1 MKGKITVII
10 VALLAVSLH
19 GFADDNRIVD
29 VTKNFNYCWG
39 NTEQITN
46 NADGSITYKT
56 SVWGGLAWWVDS
68 SWEEYERLVF
78 ELKAPTA
85 CAVQPLILY
94 ADGNEGNYM
103 NAGIMEAYVDINPK
117 LSHHVNQVAL
127 QTEKATTLTILR
139 IYLVKAEVNMED
151 EPEEVQ
157 ADEDGGKLVINEL
170 MQSNIDC
177 IMDNLK
183 DFPDS
188 WVELYNA
195 GTGTVNLGNYRI
207 GITPDAAEAYQ
218 LPGKQVE
225 PGQHRLV
232 YCDKVGEIFHTPFRL
247 ESSKGCEVYLFKGNE
262 LIDQV
267 AGLKKQPA
275 PNIAYGRKT
284 DGDSEWGYQLTPS
297 PKEANNGGIC
307 DHNHILGEPQFS
319 ETGRVSASALSL
331 RLTLSVPE
339 GSPEGTEIRYTTDGT
354 EPTSHSPLYVTPIT
368 INQNRTVTAKLFCK
382 GWLSPRATTHSYLH
396 HSRKV
401 TLPVVSITTPDD
413 YLNDSR
419 IGIFANNTSDKH
431 NDWRRPINIEL
442 FTADGEPSTIN
453 QLCET
458 RVAGAASR
466 GAQKKSMA
474 LYANKRFGTK
484 RFTYEFFPD
493 QKPGL
498 TDFKSIVLRNAGNDF
513 DYLYMRDA
521 IVQRTM
527 ATHTDLDW
535 QAWQPAIV
543 YINGQY
549 HGMLNIRE
557 RANENNVYTNYDGL
571 EDVDLIE
578 NWWDLKE
585 GDWENYNRFKAFYT
599 EKGHTMAEYETW
611 MDCGEFIN
619 LMAMNLYYNNYD
631 FPGNN
636 IIMWRPRTEEGRWR
650 WIAKDA
656 DFTMGLYGDGYSFKI
671 LEWLYNPNYDPNHN
685 WGANSYDATR
695 LFRRLMD
702 DADFKREFID
712 RCAIYM
718 GDFMNE
724 RGTWSVW
731 EPMYEQI
738 KFEYPYHRKLINE
751 WWPNYNDELTHGRN
765 WIKQRTAQFYT
776 QLSNYYKLG
785 TPVQMTISQ
794 NSTDDSEA
802 PIRFNGVRLSEG
814 KFDGKFF
821 ANRVLTLEGDT
832 ESGSVVTSWTIRQ
845 TTGSSTTTTRVDGS
859 TLTMLM
865 PQCSNLAITADVG
878 RDPSAV
884 STLTKPGT
892 AKDVYDLRG
901 RKVRTGT
908 TSLDGLPRGIY
919 IIGGK
924 KVVK

>member
-1 MKGKITVII
+1 
-10 VALLAVSLH
+10 
-19 GFADDNRIVD
+19 
-29 VTKNFNYCWG
+29 
-39 NTEQITN
+39 
-46 NADGSITYKT
+46 
-56 SVWGGLAWWVDS
+56 
-68 SWEEYERLVF
+68 
-78 ELKAPTA
+78 
-85 CAVQPLILY
+85 
-94 ADGNEGNYM
+94 
-103 NAGIMEAYVDINPK
+103 
-117 LSHHVNQVAL
+117 
-127 QTEKATTLTILR
+127 
-139 IYLVKAEVNMED
+139 
-151 EPEEVQ
+151 
-157 ADEDGGKLVINEL
+157 
-170 MQSNIDC
+170 
-177 IMDNLK
+177 
-183 DFPDS
+183 
-188 WVELYNA
+188 
-195 GTGTVNLGNYRI
+195 
-207 GITPDAAEAYQ
+207 
-218 LPGKQVE
+218 
-225 PGQHRLV
+225 
-232 YCDKVGEIFHTPFRL
+232 
-247 ESSKGCEVYLFKGNE
+247 
-262 LIDQV
+262 
-267 AGLKKQPA
+267 
-275 PNIAYGRKT
+275 
-284 DGDSEWGYQLTPS
+284 
-297 PKEANNGGIC
+297 
-307 DHNHILGEPQFS
+307 
-319 ETGRVSASALSL
+319 
-331 RLTLSVPE
+331 
-339 GSPEGTEIRYTTDGT
+339 
-354 EPTSHSPLYVTPIT
+354 
-368 INQNRTVTAKLFCK
+368 
-382 GWLSPRATTHSYLH
+382 
-396 HSRKV
+396 
-401 TLPVVSITTPDD
+401 
-413 YLNDSR
+413 
-419 IGIFANNTSDKH
+419 
-431 NDWRRPINIEL
+431 
-442 FTADGEPSTIN
+442 
-453 QLCET
+453 
-458 RVAGAASR
+458 
-466 GAQKKSMA
+466 
-474 LYANKRFGTK
+474 
-484 RFTYEFFPD
+484 
-493 QKPGL
+493 
-498 TDFKSIVLRNAGNDF
+498 
-513 DYLYMRDA
+513 
-521 IVQRTM
+521 
-527 ATHTDLDW
+527 
-535 QAWQPAIV
+535 
-543 YINGQY
+543 
-549 HGMLNIRE
+549 MLNIRE

-765 WIKQRTAQFYT
+765 WIKQRTSQFYT

-908 TSLDGLPRGIY
+908 TSLGGLPRGIY